1 MAERIT
7 IMGATGSI
15 GLSAAD
21 VIADANEMAPAGD
34 PVFAVEALCAG
45 RQVEELVDVALR
57 LKPRLA
63 VIHDENGLEV
73 LREGLAG
80 TGIEVAAGEAACV
93 EAATRSCDKLLAAI
107 SGSAGLASTLAA
119 VRQGTT
125 VALANKESIVC
136 AGALIL
142 TEAKKTGAK
151 ILPVDSEHNAIF
163 QVLQDKR
170 EVEKLTITASGGPF
184 RTHSLDAMAHA
195 TPDEA
200 KAHPNWDMG
209 VKNSIDSATLMNKAL
224 EFIEAAYL
232 FGLPAE
238 QIDVLVH
245 PQSIIHGMAHYRD
258 GSVLAQLGVPDMK
271 TPIAHALAWPR
282 RVETRVARLDLA
294 ELGRLDFAPVDDSRF
309 PAVGYARRASALG
322 NAAATVLNSANEAAV
337 AAFISGRCGFLDI
350 SWAVGEMLDMF
361 EASNFSGLSCMSLDE
376 IKYLDNRVRDLTDKS
391 LQRAPRRPGG

>member
-151 ILPVDSEHNAIF
+151 MLPVDSEHNAIF

-232 FGLPAE
+232 FDLPAE

>member
-1 MAERIT
+1 MTQRIS

-21 VIADANEMAPAGD
+21 VIADANAAAPEDA
-34 PVFAVEALCAG
+34 PVFVVEAITAG
-45 RQVEELVDVALR
+45 RQVDELVALAQR
-57 LKPRLA
+57 LKPQIA
-63 VIHDENGLEV
+63 VIADEAALPA

-80 TGIEVAAGEAACV
+80 TDIETAAGKRASIEAA
-93 EAATRSCDKLLAAI
+93 RRPCDKLLAAI

-119 VRQGTT
+119 VREGTT

-142 TEAKKTGAK
+142 SEAKKSGAT

-163 QVLQDKR
+163 QVLQDK
-170 EVEKLTITASGGPF
+170 EAVECLTITASGGPF
-184 RTHSLDAMAHA
+184 RQHSLEAMARA

-209 VKNSIDSATLMNKAL
+209 IKNSIDSATLMNKAL

-232 FGLPAE
+232 FDLPAE
-238 QIDVLVH
+238 QIQVLVH
-245 PQSIIHGMAHYRD
+245 PQSIIHGMAHYKD
-258 GSVLAQLGVPDMK
+258 GSVLAQLGMPDMK
-271 TPIAHALAWPR
+271 TPIAHALAWPK

-294 ELGRLDFAPVDDSRF
+294 AIGQLDFAPVDDARF

-322 NAAATVLNSANEAAV
+322 NAAATVLNSANETAV
-337 AAFISGRCGFLDI
+337 TAFISGRCGFLDI

-361 EASNFSGLSCMSLDE
+361 ETSNFSGLGCMSLDE
-376 IKYLDNRVRDLTDKS
+376 IEYLDSRVRDLTEKS
-391 LQRAPRRPGG
+391 LQRAPSRPGG

>member
-1 MAERIT
+1 M
-7 IMGATGSI
+7 
-15 GLSAAD
+15 
-21 VIADANEMAPAGD
+21 
-34 PVFAVEALCAG
+34 
-45 RQVEELVDVALR
+45 
-57 LKPRLA
+57 
-63 VIHDENGLEV
+63 
-73 LREGLAG
+73 
-80 TGIEVAAGEAACV
+80 
-93 EAATRSCDKLLAAI
+93 
-107 SGSAGLASTLAA
+107 
-119 VRQGTT
+119 
-125 VALANKESIVC
+125 
-136 AGALIL
+136 IL

-200 KAHPNWDMG
+200 KAHTNWDMG

-232 FGLPAE
+232 FDLPAE